1 MFYGV
6 QKCLSKK
13 NPSMDIPKQLPI
25 LSLRNT
31 VLFPYQ
37 VQPLAVGRKKSL
49 KLLKQ
54 LDPTNKI
61 LGLVTQKDGSN
72 ENPTEEDMYRFGIVA
87 SIVKSF
93 KMPDGSEHIIIQ
105 GMERIRITEFI
116 QNDPH
121 MIANVE
127 VVKSDMDNPV
137 HVEALINNC
146 KTLFAQIVEISP
158 ILSNE
163 HLVTVKSEKD
173 PSIIADIIA
182 SNLNMSVEEK
192 QEILEI
198 IPVKKRLEKIHL
210 ILNKEI
216 QVLELE
222 NKIQTDVQGELNK
235 NQREF
240 VLKEQLKAIRRE
252 LGEIDDELDDL
263 DELKAKLKKA
273 KVPNHVE
280 KVVKKELK
288 RLAQM
293 NQMAGEYSVVR
304 NYLEW
309 ISDIPWAKKS
319 KDKLDLRIAQ
329 KTMDDDH
336 YGLESV
342 KKRIIE
348 YLAVKKIKSDIK
360 GPILCLYG
368 PPGVGKTSLG
378 RSIAKSLNRE
388 FGRIS
393 LGGISDEAEIRGHRR
408 TYIGAM
414 PGRLVRELK
423 KMEVNNPVIMLDE
436 IDKIGRDFKGDPSSA
451 LLEVL
456 DPEQN
461 HTFVDN
467 YIEVEIDLS
476 QILFIATANRL
487 DTIPPP
493 LLDRMEVIDISGYI
507 EEEKINIAENYLIP
521 KQLLA
526 HGLENKKIR
535 FHKSAISQIINS
547 YTKEAGVRGLE
558 KSIASVVRYVATEFV
573 MTKKIET
580 IINKKIVE
588 TSLGTPKYE
597 SEVKE
602 RTSKAG
608 VATGMAWTPYG
619 GEILFIEATKM
630 PGKGQLKL
638 TGSLGDVM
646 KESAQTAFS
655 LLRSR
660 SHEYGFPDDFYKD
673 VDVHLHV
680 PAGATPKD
688 GPSAGI
694 TLFTALYS
702 IFSGFKIRHNVAMT
716 GEITLRGLVLPIGGL
731 KEKVLAAKRAGI
743 SKIIAPARNQKD
755 LDEIPKKHL
764 KGLEFFFVKDIKDVV
779 SFAINFRNTD
789 LTILPSTTY
798 KQLAFN

>member
-1 MFYGV
+1 M
-6 QKCLSKK
+6 
-13 NPSMDIPKQLPI
+13 PDIPNQLPI

-54 LDPTNKI
+54 LDASTKL
-61 LGLVTQKDGSN
+61 LGLVTQRDGN
-72 ENPTEEDMYRFGIVA
+72 KEDPGEDDMYSFGIVA
-87 SIVKSF
+87 TIVKSF

-105 GMERIRITEFI
+105 GMERIRIKRYI
-116 QNDPH
+116 QTDPH
-121 MIANVE
+121 MIAEIE
-127 VVKSDMDNPV
+127 VVKSEIDKPV
-137 HVEALINNC
+137 HIEALVNNC
-146 KTLFAQIVEISP
+146 KNLFAQIVEISA

-163 HLVTVKSEKD
+163 HLVTVKSEKN
-173 PSIIADIIA
+173 PGVIADIIA

-198 IPVKKRLEKIHL
+198 ISVKDRLEKVHL

-252 LGEIDDELDDL
+252 LGEADDELDDL
-263 DELKAKLKKA
+263 DELKEKIKNA
-273 KVPNHVE
+273 KVPSHVE
-280 KVVKKELK
+280 KVVKKEFK
-288 RLAQM
+288 RLSQM

-309 ISDIPWAKKS
+309 ISDIPWSKKS
-319 KDKLDLRIAQ
+319 KDRIDLKVAQ

-336 YGLESV
+336 YGLETV

-348 YLAVKKIKSDIK
+348 FLAVKKIKSDLK

-414 PGRLVRELK
+414 PGRIVRELK
-423 KMEVNNPVIMLDE
+423 KLEVKNPVIMLDE
-436 IDKIGRDFKGDPSSA
+436 IDKIGKDFKGDPSSA

-461 HTFVDN
+461 NTFVDN

-476 QILFIATANRL
+476 QVLFIATANRL
-487 DTIPPP
+487 DTIPAP

-507 EEEKINIAENYLIP
+507 EEEKISIAENYLIP
-521 KQLLA
+521 KQLKA
-526 HGLENKKIR
+526 HGLENKKMK
-535 FHKSAISQIINS
+535 FHKSAISMIINS

-558 KSIASVVRYVATEFV
+558 KAIASVVRYIATEYV
-573 MTKKIET
+573 MTKKIESV
-580 IINKKIVE
+580 ISKKIVE
-588 TSLGTPKYE
+588 TSLGKPKYE

-602 RTSKAG
+602 RTSRAG

-619 GEILFIEATKM
+619 GEILFIEAT
-630 PGKGQLKL
+630 
-638 TGSLGDVM
+638 
-646 KESAQTAFS
+646 
-655 LLRSR
+655 
-660 SHEYGFPDDFYKD
+660 
-673 VDVHLHV
+673 
-680 PAGATPKD
+680 
-688 GPSAGI
+688 
-694 TLFTALYS
+694 
-702 IFSGFKIRHNVAMT
+702 
-716 GEITLRGLVLPIGGL
+716 
-731 KEKVLAAKRAGI
+731 
-743 SKIIAPARNQKD
+743 
-755 LDEIPKKHL
+755 
-764 KGLEFFFVKDIKDVV
+764 
-779 SFAINFRNTD
+779 
-789 LTILPSTTY
+789 
-798 KQLAFN
+798 